1 MMENNNIYGNRYFEA
16 PAEQEVGEP
25 PVVVVDDGT
34 KAKLARLEHLEKENK
49 DLISARDKAKEAK
62 RKEEEDKLKQK
73 GEYKELL
80 DASEKEKE
88 ALKVKADAFEQ
99 LRTSEIEEA
108 KKLLGEKWDDEYGN
122 LSLTSLRK
130 TVQLLSKKE
139 KVPGTDNGEHPS
151 DPPKTQLSDAQ
162 KREAIEKFPYMEKDK
177 AEAAWE
183 HVLRKTGKI
192 K

>member
-1 MMENNNIYGNRYFEA
+1 MKLNNIYGDRFFEA
-16 PAEQEVGEP
+16 PAEKEVGDP
-25 PVVVVDDGT
+25 PVVVVDDET
-34 KAKLARLEHLEKENK
+34 KAKLERLAHLEKENK

-62 RKEEEDKLKQK
+62 RKEEEDKLKQQ

-80 DASEKEKE
+80 NAKEKENE

-108 KKLLGEKWDDEYGN
+108 KKTLGDKWDDEYGN
-122 LSLTSLRK
+122 LSLSSLRK

-139 KVPGTDNGEHPS
+139 KVAGTDNGEHIS
-151 DPPKTQLSDAQ
+151 DPPKTQLTEAQ
-162 KREAIEKFPYMEKDK
+162 KREALEKFPYMNKEK
-177 AEAAWE
+177 AEQAWE
-183 HVLRKTGKI
+183 SVLRQTGKI